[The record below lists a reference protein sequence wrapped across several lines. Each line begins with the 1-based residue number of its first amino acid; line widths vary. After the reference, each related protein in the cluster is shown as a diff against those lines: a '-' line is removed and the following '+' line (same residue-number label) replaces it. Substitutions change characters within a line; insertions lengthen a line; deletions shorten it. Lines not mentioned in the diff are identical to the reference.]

1 MSNSNFYKLFKSY
14 KIFLKKNE
22 QNNLK
27 LFKKKNASN
36 NKKKKNL
43 GHYILDQKS
52 PAESDLI
59 NSMIFS
65 HSLSSLSLS
74 LSATKCTLDMSENTS
89 PFVLLCKLCN
99 LSAKNLKS

>member
-52 PAESDLI
+52 ALAINNDLDCK
-59 NSMIFS
+59 M
-65 HSLSSLSLS
+65 SLSI
-74 LSATKCTLDMSENTS
+74 TH
-89 PFVLLCKLCN
+89 
-99 LSAKNLKS
+99 

>member
-22 QNNLK
+22 QNNLR
-27 LFKKKNASN
+27 LFKKKIASN

-52 PAESDLI
+52 ASAINNDLDWK
-59 NSMIFS
+59 MA
-65 HSLSSLSLS
+65 LSI
-74 LSATKCTLDMSENTS
+74 TH
-89 PFVLLCKLCN
+89 
-99 LSAKNLKS
+99 